1 MRRGQSHYLA
11 WVPVPTDAAV
21 EPKDRRPRV
30 CVSKS
35 ELSRGPTTA
44 NVIND
49 FQKFI
54 KLVSCNGS
62 LVLVHPHGEAQKFLI
77 GEHRRYPDVR
87 SWSIGK
93 NSRQSLIVVIVPVG
107 CDDRPY

>member
-1 MRRGQSHYLA
+1 MRRRQSHHLA
-11 WVPVPTDAAV
+11 WVPVPTDTAV

-35 ELSRGPTTA
+35 KLSIRTATA

-62 LVLVHPHGEAQKFLI
+62 LVLVHPHGEAKKFLI
-77 GEHRRYPDVR
+77 GKH
-87 SWSIGK
+87 
-93 NSRQSLIVVIVPVG
+93 
-107 CDDRPY
+107 